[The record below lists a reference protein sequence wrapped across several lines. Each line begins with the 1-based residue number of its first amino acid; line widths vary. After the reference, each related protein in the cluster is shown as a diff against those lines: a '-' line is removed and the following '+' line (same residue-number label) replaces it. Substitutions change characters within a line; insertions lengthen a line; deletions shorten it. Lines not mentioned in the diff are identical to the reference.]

1 MRVPQR
7 EAGKREALNL
17 RIKPQVRDLIDRA
30 AELAGKNRTD
40 FVLDA
45 ARRAAEDALL
55 DRTVFKVSPKAYRQF
70 LARLN
75 APPKP
80 NKRLVKSMQTRAP
93 WE

>member
-1 MRVPQR
+1 MRAAQR

-17 RIKPQVRDLIDRA
+17 RIKPQVRELIDRA
-30 AELAGKNRTD
+30 AELAGKNRTV

-55 DRTVFKVSPKAYRQF
+55 DRTVFAVRPKAYRQF
-70 LARLN
+70 LERLDGT
-75 APPKP
+75 PKP
-80 NKRLVKSMQTRAP
+80 NKRLLKTMQTRAP